1 MKTIDILERALAA
14 CDRLMAD
21 ERILHAEIT
30 GSVRRG
36 LPEVGDLDLLIVTRD
51 PWAFHGT
58 PTRPRNPEREAD
70 LFVATP
76 ETYGA
81 VLAFS
86 TGPRELNRLLREK
99 AREKGYLF
107 DFTSQGFD
115 RMPDIATQHGPFI
128 GLYTL
133 DGRTPVPT
141 PTEEQFFRLI
151 GVPHMPPPFREWL
164 AEQAGVRSLET
175 GGQNTQERPS
185 AQSSSLQS
193 QIASLR

>member
-1 MKTIDILERALAA
+1 MKTIEILQRALAA
-14 CDRLMAD
+14 RDRLMTD

-36 LPEVGDLDLLIVTRD
+36 LLEVGDLDLLIVTED
-51 PWAFHGT
+51 PWAFHPSET
-58 PTRPRNPEREAD
+58 PRRPQREAH

-86 TGPRELNRLLREK
+86 TGPRELNRVLRQK
-99 AREKGYLF
+99 AQEKGCLF
-107 DFTSQGFD
+107 DFASDGSDGTPVIQ
-115 RMPDIATQHGPFI
+115 PEHGPFI

-133 DGRTPVPT
+133 DGTPPTPVPT
-141 PTEEQFFRLI
+141 PTEEQFFRLV

-164 AEQAGVRSLET
+164 V
-175 GGQNTQERPS
+175 TQ
-185 AQSSSLQS
+185 L
-193 QIASLR
+193 

>member
-1 MKTIDILERALAA
+1 METINILQRALAA
-14 CDRLMAD
+14 RDRLMAD

-36 LPEVGDLDLLIVTRD
+36 LPEVGDLDLLIVTND
-51 PWAFHGT
+51 PWAFGGN
-58 PTRPRNPEREAD
+58 PAKPRTPEREAD

-86 TGPRELNRLLREK
+86 TGPRELNRVLREK
-99 AREKGYLF
+99 AKEKGYLF
-107 DFTSQGFD
+107 DFASDGSGGTPEIQ
-115 RMPDIATQHGPFI
+115 ATHGPFI
-128 GLYTL
+128 GLYAL
-133 DGRTPVPT
+133 DGAPVPT

-164 AEQAGVRSLET
+164 A
-175 GGQNTQERPS
+175 TQ
-185 AQSSSLQS
+185 L
-193 QIASLR
+193 